1 MFAATMIRGVLMG
14 KRTRKFKTEVQQLL
28 DLVIHSLYSKKE
40 VFLRELI
47 SNASDAIDRLRFES
61 LTDESLLSGDD
72 EWRIKIVPDTD
83 NRTLTVSD
91 NGIGM
96 TADEVEKNIG
106 TIANSGTRKY
116 LEKLKA
122 GNNKTDLELIGQ
134 FGVGFYASFMVAD
147 HVTVVTR
154 HAGEGHTAVRW
165 ISSGAGSYTLE
176 EAERDDHGTDVILHL
191 SDSMDEFLQEWTIR
205 STVTEYSDY
214 IAYPIVMDVVRES
227 KDADDEDAEPSE
239 NTVEEVTLNSMKA
252 IWRRP
257 RKEVKKSEYNEFY
270 THITHD
276 HSEPAKVIHIPAEG
290 KTEFHALMYIP
301 AKPPMDSFFQEHRSL
316 LHLYVKNV
324 FINDDCK
331 DLLPE
336 YLRFVKGVVDSSDL
350 PLNISRDVLQDHAVI
365 RQIRKTLVGKILTA
379 LADMKKKKADDYLA
393 FYQNFGRVLKEGL
406 QSDFE
411 NHDKLKDLL
420 LFPSTRT
427 ETGKMISL
435 GDYVDRMPDSQKD
448 IYYLTA
454 ENFEAAQHSPH
465 LEIFEDKDYE
475 VLFFVDSIDEWVADR
490 LSEYKGKPLKAIHR
504 GDISFDEDEKKKTDT
519 EKKTKESEEL
529 LAFIQKQLEEDVQEV
544 RFSSRLTNSACCLV
558 SAENAITPT
567 MERLMRAMNQDV
579 PKTKRILEI
588 NQTHPLIVQF
598 QKLFENNKED
608 PRVDGYIELLH
619 GQALLMEGTPLTR
632 PRQFAKLVCE
642 LMVSSVDK
650 S

>member
-1 MFAATMIRGVLMG
+1 MG

-40 VFLRELI
+40 IFLRELI

-61 LTDESLLSGDD
+61 LTNQSLLTSDN
-72 EWRIKIVPDTD
+72 ESRIRIVPDVD
-83 NRTLTVSD
+83 ARTLTVCD

-116 LEKLKA
+116 LEQLKA
-122 GNNKTDLELIGQ
+122 GNANTNLELIGQ

-147 HVTVVTR
+147 QVTVVTR
-154 HAGEGHTAVRW
+154 RAGEGHTAVRW
-165 ISSGAGSYTLE
+165 VSSGAGNYTIE
-176 EAERDDHGTDVILHL
+176 EAERDDHGTDVMLHL
-191 SDSMDEFLQEWTIR
+191 SDGMDQFLQEWTIR

-214 IAYPIVMDVVRES
+214 IAYPIVMNVSRES
-227 KDADDEDAEPSE
+227 EDTDEANEEPAKGTAEE
-239 NTVEEVTLNSMKA
+239 ITLNLMKA

-257 RKEVKKSEYNEFY
+257 RKEVKKTEYNEFY

-276 HSEPAKVIHIPAEG
+276 HSEPAKVIHISAEG
-290 KTEFHALMYIP
+290 NTEFHALMYIP
-301 AKPPMDSFFQEHRSL
+301 SRPPTDLFVQEHRSL

-350 PLNISRDVLQDHAVI
+350 PLNVSREVLQDHAVI
-365 RQIRKTLVGKILTA
+365 RQIRKTLVGKILGA
-379 LADMKKKKADDYLA
+379 LADMKKKKEADYLA

-420 LFPSTRT
+420 LFLSNRT
-427 ETGKMISL
+427 ENGKMISL
-435 GDYVDRMPDSQKD
+435 GDYVDQMPDSQKD

-454 ENFEAAQHSPH
+454 DNLEAAQYSPH
-465 LEIFEDKDYE
+465 LEIFEDKGYQ
-475 VLFFVDSIDEWVADR
+475 VLFFVDTIDEWVADR

-504 GDISFDEDEKKKTDT
+504 GDISFDEDDKKETDS
-519 EKKTKESEEL
+519 EKKTTDGGEF

-544 RFSSRLTNSACCLV
+544 RFSSRLTDSACCLV
-558 SAENAITPT
+558 SADNAITPT
-567 MERLMRAMNQDV
+567 MERLMRAMNQDL

-588 NQTHPLIVQF
+588 NKSHPLIVQIH
-598 QKLFENNKED
+598 KLFEDNKEN
-608 PRVDGYIELLH
+608 PRVRGYIELLH
-619 GQALLMEGTPLTR
+619 GQALLLEGTPLAK
-632 PRQFAKLVCE
+632 PREFSKLVSE

-650 S
+650 D